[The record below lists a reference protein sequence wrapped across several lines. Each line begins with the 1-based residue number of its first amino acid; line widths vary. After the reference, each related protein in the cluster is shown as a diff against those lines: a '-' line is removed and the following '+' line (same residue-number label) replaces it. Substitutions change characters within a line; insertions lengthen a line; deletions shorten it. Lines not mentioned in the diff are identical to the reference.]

1 MWIRTYHRAVYWLT
15 VASFLIAVTAH
26 AAKVTG
32 TVTNGT
38 NNKPSA
44 GDSVVLVDVQA
55 GMSEAASTTTNAKGQ
70 YALDSPGMGA
80 YLIRVTH
87 QGGTYFIAAPQGDA
101 PGNVTVYDVAAKVDG
116 VAIDADMLL
125 VEAAGDMLRIHERYM
140 VRNTSLPPRAQFSN
154 NTFEIALPDGAQ
166 LDGAAATRPGGMAT
180 ITRLAP
186 IGQAGHYSFNI
197 PIQPDQGEKET
208 LFEVQ
213 YHLPYNGKYTL
224 TPHLLMPADNFVVYV
239 PSGMTFAGA
248 SGTAFQQTQEDP
260 RVQTFVTKG
269 VHPGQEIGFTISGEG
284 QMPANAQGGGGMQ
297 AGADGAMSNRPGG
310 GLGTPIDTPDP
321 LSKYK
326 WWILSVM
333 TLILVAGAA
342 YLLRNRGIAAHAG
355 EGVQLH
361 EAPIESRPARLFSRP
376 AVADVPATAVNTGGK
391 AALLSI
397 IKDELFA
404 IESEKLSGE
413 LSEKEYTEVKAGLQA
428 VLKRAIKVQGKDMV
442 SSANSP
448 KSL

>member
-1 MWIRTYHRAVYWLT
+1 MWIRTHYRAFCGLI
-15 VASFLIAVTAH
+15 VALLLSGATSWSAT
-26 AAKVTG
+26 VTG

-38 NNKPSA
+38 NNKPSG

-70 YALDSPGMGA
+70 YSLESPGMGA

-87 QGGTYFIAAPQGDA
+87 QGGTYFIAAPQGDT

-125 VEAAGDMLRIHERYM
+125 VEAAGGMLRVHERYM
-140 VRNTSLPPRAQFSN
+140 VRNNSLPPRAQFSN
-154 NTFEIALPDGAQ
+154 DTFEIALPSGAQ

-186 IGQAGHYSFNI
+186 VGQAGHYAFNI

-213 YHLPYNGKYTL
+213 YHLPYSGKSTL
-224 TPHLLMPADNFVVYV
+224 TPHLLMPADNLVVYV
-239 PSGMTFAGA
+239 PAGMTFAGG
-248 SGTAFQQTQEDP
+248 SGSSFQQTQEDP

-269 VHPGQEIGFTISGEG
+269 VHPGQQVAFTISGEG
-284 QMPANAQGGGGMQ
+284 QMPANAQGGGMQ
-297 AGADGAMSNRPGG
+297 AGSDSGMSNRPGG
-310 GLGTPIDTPDP
+310 GLGVPIDTPDP

-326 WWILSVM
+326 WWILTVM
-333 TLILVAGAA
+333 TLVLAAGAA
-342 YLLRNRGIAAHAG
+342 YFLRNRGTMALAGGAA
-355 EGVQLH
+355 QLH
-361 EAPIESRPARLFSRP
+361 EPSPEPRPVRVSSRPLAPVEPEIPIRP
-376 AVADVPATAVNTGGK
+376 ASQT
-391 AALLSI
+391 ALLSL
-397 IKDELFA
+397 IKEELFA

-413 LSEKEYTEVKAGLQA
+413 LSDKEYEEVKTGLQA
-428 VLKRAIKVQGKDMV
+428 VLKRALKAKARNVTT
-442 SSANSP
+442 A
-448 KSL
+448 